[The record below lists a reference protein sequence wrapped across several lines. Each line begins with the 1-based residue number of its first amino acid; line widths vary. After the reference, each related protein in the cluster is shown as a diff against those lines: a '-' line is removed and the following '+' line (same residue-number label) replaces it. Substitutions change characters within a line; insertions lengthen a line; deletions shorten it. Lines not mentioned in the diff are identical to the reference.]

1 MSRFQNF
8 DLIINIYEPGLLEI
22 MIEKKD
28 IEKGA
33 STDNST
39 TSAAVNINTETDYR
53 MITLIAIMIVTASL
67 IGIYS
72 YKVLNPYKH
81 KASA

>member
-1 MSRFQNF
+1 
-8 DLIINIYEPGLLEI
+8 

-28 IEKGA
+28 IEKGP

-39 TSAAVNINTETDYR
+39 TAAAAAVNIKTKTDYR

-72 YKVLNPYKH
+72 YKLFNPYKL
-81 KASA
+81 KATA